1 MLVLKAFN
9 FSIFHRTDVKAM
21 VVSMTGFGRSKTE
34 SGPISVTVEI
44 KTVNHRFSE
53 YYFRMPR
60 QLLQMEEKIKKI
72 LNHHIRR
79 GRIEVFVTLEGDRTI
94 KRKLNVDWEL
104 LEDYYHFIKSAQ
116 EKFSIQESIKIKDLL
131 NLDELIHIEESEYG
145 NEELENLLLKVVDE
159 AANLLKQMR
168 SVEGLELEKD
178 VKAHLLLLEKYVTEL
193 RNDAPKVINQYEER
207 MTKRMR
213 DFLNGQ
219 IDEVRLLTEVAVF
232 AEKADINEELTRL
245 SSHIQQF
252 SLTLIQAEPIG
263 RKLDFVLQEM
273 NREVNTIGSKANN
286 SNIAKRVVE
295 MKSLLEKIK
304 EQVQNIE

>member
-1 MLVLKAFN
+1 
-9 FSIFHRTDVKAM
+9 VKAM
-21 VVSMTGFGRSKTE
+21 VVSMTGFGRSKSE

-60 QLLQMEEKIKKI
+60 QLLKMEEKIKKI

-79 GRIEVFVTLEGDRTI
+79 GRIEVFVTLEGERTV
-94 KRKLNVDWEL
+94 KRKIDVDWEI
-104 LEDYYHFIKSAQ
+104 LEDYYQFIKSAQ
-116 EKFSIQESIKIKDLL
+116 EKFSIQESIKIQDLL
-131 NLDELIHIEESEYG
+131 NLDGLIHIEESEAG

-159 AANLLKQMR
+159 AAIQLRQMR

-178 VKAHLLLLEKYVTEL
+178 VTAHLLRLETFVTEL
-193 RNDAPKVINQYEER
+193 RNEAPTVIKQYEER
-207 MTKRMR
+207 MTKRMQ

-252 SLTLIQAEPIG
+252 LLTMKQAEPIG

-273 NREVNTIGSKANN
+273 NREVNTIGSKAND

-295 MKSLLEKIK
+295 MKSLLEKMK